1 MQILC
6 LNADALTTAKLQ
18 ELRLRVRD
26 TKPKIIAVS
35 EVKPKNISRIRTEVM
50 YYIEDYMKW
59 SPWC

>member
-6 LNADALTTAKLQ
+6 LNADVLTTAKLQ

-35 EVKPKNISRIRTEVM
+35 EVKPKNISRIRTEVE